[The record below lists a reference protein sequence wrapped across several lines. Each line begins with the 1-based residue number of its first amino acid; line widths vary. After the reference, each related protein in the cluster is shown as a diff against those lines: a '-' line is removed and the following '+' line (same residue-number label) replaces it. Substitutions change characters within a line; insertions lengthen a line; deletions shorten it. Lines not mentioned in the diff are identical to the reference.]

1 MDKSL
6 RENKTS
12 NFLFKNLNKLK
23 RDKNSSWKIKMTK
36 KKKYEQIL
44 TLIFVLIVI
53 IVILT
58 RFDFYNLLPIILK
71 VGLKNKFRF

>member
-53 IVILT
+53 IIILT

-71 VGLKNKFRF
+71 EGLKNKFRF

>member
-71 VGLKNKFRF
+71 EVFKNKFRF

>member
-44 TLIFVLIVI
+44 TMIIVLIVI
-53 IVILT
+53 FLIIT
-58 RFDFYNLLPIILK
+58 WFDFYNLLPIILK